1 MKSVLRRIGP
11 YLYSALHSYNSVWEL
26 LLLGSERQ
34 CADRDADR
42 LQARFSFLAGYSQ
55 QAETIRRSLLPA
67 YRAYTAT
74 ISPDPIAISL
84 ELAVF
89 LYVICEATNPSTLLD
104 LGSGFSS
111 YVFRSYAKSKDKFS
125 APVTYSVDD
134 STEWLDETRRFL
146 QHHDCDCH
154 NLWTWDEFVKHDR
167 PSFDLVLQDMG
178 DLGTRRR
185 MFTQVLDMCRPGGM
199 LVIDDMHVPSYRR
212 ALACELETLRHS
224 YYSLRNF
231 TRKRL
236 RYSYLVVPDFVCTEG
251 RSRGRAN

>member
-1 MKSVLRRIGP
+1 MSVLRRIGP
-11 YLYSALHSYNSVWEL
+11 YLYSALHSYDSAWEL
-26 LLLGSERQ
+26 LLLGSERRRG
-34 CADRDADR
+34 DRDADR
-42 LQARFSFLAGYSQ
+42 LRARFSFLAGYPQ
-55 QAETIRRSLLPA
+55 QAHRIRRRLLPA

-89 LYVICEATNPSTLLD
+89 LYAVCEATNPNTMLD

-111 YVFRSYAKSKDKFS
+111 YVFRSYAKSKDKS
-125 APVTYSVDD
+125 PVPVTYSVDD
-134 STEWLDETRRFL
+134 SSEWLDETRRFL

-167 PSFDLVLQDMG
+167 LSFDLVLQDMG

-185 MFTQVLDMCRPGGM
+185 MLTRVLDMCGPAGM

-212 ALACELETLRHS
+212 ALTRELETLRRS
-224 YYSLRNF
+224 YFSLRTF
-231 TRKRL
+231 TKKRL
-236 RYSYLVVPDFVCTEG
+236 RYSYLVVPDFMPEG
-251 RSRGRAN
+251 MSRGRAN

>member
-1 MKSVLRRIGP
+1 MSVLRRIGP
-11 YLYSALHSYNSVWEL
+11 YLYSALHSYDSAWEL
-26 LLLGSERQ
+26 LLLGSERR
-34 CADRDADR
+34 CGDRDADR
-42 LQARFSFLAGYSQ
+42 LRARFPFLASYTQ
-55 QAETIRRSLLPA
+55 QAQTIRRQLLPA

-74 ISPDPIAISL
+74 VSPDPIAISL

-89 LYVICEATNPSTLLD
+89 LYVVCEATSPNTMLD

-111 YVFRSYAKSKDKFS
+111 YVFRSYAKSTHKFP

-167 PSFDLVLQDMG
+167 PSFDLVLQDLG

-185 MFTQVLDMCRPGGM
+185 MLTRVLDMCGPAGM

-212 ALACELETLRHS
+212 ALARELETLRHS
-224 YYSLRNF
+224 YFSLRTF
-231 TRKRL
+231 TKKRL
-236 RYSYLVVPDFVCTEG
+236 RYSYLVVPDLVRTEG
-251 RSRGRAN
+251 HVA